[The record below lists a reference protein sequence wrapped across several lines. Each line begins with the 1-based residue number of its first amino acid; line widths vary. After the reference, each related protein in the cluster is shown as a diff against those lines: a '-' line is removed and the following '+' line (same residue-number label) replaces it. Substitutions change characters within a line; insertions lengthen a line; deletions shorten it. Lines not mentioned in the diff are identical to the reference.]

1 MIAFCQIWS
10 LYSYRTNQT
19 TDSFY
24 TRKSSWNWRV
34 HRYMARPSSLSNHV
48 LVHHHHHFLLPSF
61 IHSVIHSFI
70 HSFLQDPDP
79 TSSKI
84 TCFIS
89 HPPTPA
95 TPHSLHPTKSSITRY
110 AAGRNDRPG
119 QRNQLLELEFWRRRW
134 EFFLEKFSNGKTGC
148 LLFKILKREGEEKMS
163 CF

>member
-70 HSFLQDPDP
+70 HS
-79 TSSKI
+79 SKI
-84 TCFIS
+84 LIQHHPRSHVSSLIPQPPQPPIPFIQQKARS
-89 HPPTPA
+89 PDTPRVA
-95 TPHSLHPTKSSITRY
+95 TIVPDNEISSLNWSFEDGDGS
-110 AAGRNDRPG
+110 
-119 QRNQLLELEFWRRRW
+119 
-134 EFFLEKFSNGKTGC
+134 FSWKNSATAKQG
-148 LLFKILKREGEEKMS
+148 FYFS
-163 CF
+163 AF